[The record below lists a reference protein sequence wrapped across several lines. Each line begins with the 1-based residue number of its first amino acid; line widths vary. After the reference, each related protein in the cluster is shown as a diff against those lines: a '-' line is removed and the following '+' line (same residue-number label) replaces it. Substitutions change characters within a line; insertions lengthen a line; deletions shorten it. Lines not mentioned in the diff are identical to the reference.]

1 MGQKTA
7 ERRIEYSAR
16 KEMHRARRGV
26 SGVGEMSLGEE
37 EDRRAS

>member
-7 ERRIEYSAR
+7 ERRIEHSAR

-26 SGVGEMSLGEE
+26 TGVGSMSLGRK
-37 EDRRAS
+37 DVSG